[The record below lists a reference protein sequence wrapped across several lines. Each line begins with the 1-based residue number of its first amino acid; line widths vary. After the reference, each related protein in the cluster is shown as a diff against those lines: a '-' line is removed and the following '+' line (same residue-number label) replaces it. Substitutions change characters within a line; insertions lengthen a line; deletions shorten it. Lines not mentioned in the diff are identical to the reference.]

1 MALVSPSAGVNVT
14 SLSILIFIC
23 LLAAILPSVVDIRV
37 RGKRD
42 VEMYL
47 SDDVMTK
54 LKSDKSNAYNESGIR
69 FFYSDGS
76 SFPKNSVYFR
86 PSDGDIVCNF
96 SRDSVKKV
104 ANCPSEFKLEDV
116 TVIDMRTQF
125 TDPRYECS
133 TMMSPNVSRDLRNNM
148 DARVR
153 VLLGEYEFAK
163 TCLTL
168 ETLVLDAS
176 IPTYTVLLDRR
187 AFSTKLFFL
196 LRPIFVRGPGCAPMR
211 TRTISMYDSH
221 DPNSVSQTNIPVVF
235 EEVSDTRILG
245 GNPGDFVDIGAV
257 LRNMRT
263 TAVKYGS
270 KRVNIPMVMYYLN
283 FVQDV
288 PVESLKYTNVVTAFI
303 TRTTLNA
310 QVRLTDSV
318 VLTVNVGS
326 VDVNISNASRPF
338 EVDRVRDSSLVVV
351 TFTTSLIIMA
361 SMDSVS
367 GRVQVLQIGGI
378 PVMRMSTEALTRVER
393 LFPPMN
399 NMYPY
404 TNKSIPNLADL
415 ALRLNAVTP

>member
-1 MALVSPSAGVNVT
+1 
-14 SLSILIFIC
+14 
-23 LLAAILPSVVDIRV
+23 
-37 RGKRD
+37 
-42 VEMYL
+42 
-47 SDDVMTK
+47 
-54 LKSDKSNAYNESGIR
+54 
-69 FFYSDGS
+69 
-76 SFPKNSVYFR
+76 
-86 PSDGDIVCNF
+86 
-96 SRDSVKKV
+96 
-104 ANCPSEFKLEDV
+104 
-116 TVIDMRTQF
+116 
-125 TDPRYECS
+125 
-133 TMMSPNVSRDLRNNM
+133 
-148 DARVR
+148 
-153 VLLGEYEFAK
+153 
-163 TCLTL
+163 
-168 ETLVLDAS
+168 
-176 IPTYTVLLDRR
+176 
-187 AFSTKLFFL
+187 
-196 LRPIFVRGPGCAPMR
+196 
-211 TRTISMYDSH
+211 MYDSH
-221 DPNSVSQTNIPVVF
+221 DPNSVSQNNIPVVF
-235 EEVSDTRILG
+235 EAVSDTRIIG

-263 TAVKYGS
+263 TAVTYGS

-318 VLTVNVGS
+318 VMTVNVGS
-326 VDVNISNASRPF
+326 VNVEIANASRPF

-378 PVMRMSTEALTRVER
+378 PVMRMSTDALTRVER
-393 LFPPMN
+393 LFPPTN